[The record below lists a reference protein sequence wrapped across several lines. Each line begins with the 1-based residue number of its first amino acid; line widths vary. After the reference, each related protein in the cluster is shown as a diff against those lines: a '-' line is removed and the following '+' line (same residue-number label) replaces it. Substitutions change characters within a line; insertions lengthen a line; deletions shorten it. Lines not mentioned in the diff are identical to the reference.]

1 VRGGK
6 GGKKTKREVC
16 AELEVH
22 FGHGRKRSSICETSV
37 MANRYDECKNN
48 HPDWSRPRSV
58 SEASF
63 EIPEGEEVPEPK
75 LPPGTRFIDVQKMK
89 LVTAK
94 IECEFV
100 ALSYVWFLF
109 LF

>member
-1 VRGGK
+1 
-6 GGKKTKREVC
+6 
-16 AELEVH
+16 
-22 FGHGRKRSSICETSV
+22 